1 MNDLQCET
9 VQSNECVT
17 VNEEVASYTSCL
29 SFLPFENI
37 LSLSRRRN
45 VLARLMQVCE
55 DVEQEQEC
63 ATVEEVTK
71 LSIIL
76 SFNQAEGLLML
87 FKIC

>member
-1 MNDLQCET
+1 MIYSVRRCSPT
-9 VQSNECVT
+9 S
-17 VNEEVASYTSCL
+17 ASL
-29 SFLPFENI
+29 STRRWLPTHLVSVSLPFENI

-76 SFNQAEGLLML
+76 SFNQAEVLLML